1 MSTPLHQDIGQG
13 TTLIDCLL
21 YRPAL
26 AACYLVRDGDELVLI
41 DCGTNHSVPQILD
54 AIEASGAAPEQVRW
68 IIPTHVHLDHAGGAG
83 RLMQL
88 CANATLVTHPKGVPH
103 MIDPSRLQ
111 AGATAVYGEAAF
123 ARDFGN
129 LEPIPETRCIAAE
142 DGQSFSLGD
151 RSLRFIHTPGHAN
164 HHGCILDEHSGYL
177 FTGDTFGLGYPELAT
192 PSPYIVATTTP
203 VAFDP
208 DAWEQSLDKLL
219 ALEPAAVC
227 LTHFGKYAQPADL
240 APMLRESI
248 RAHTEIALREE
259 ANPPEGREERLR
271 KAVEHL
277 LVDGAIA
284 HSGLPREQVVALLG
298 NDVTLNAQGLAVWL
312 ARRAKRRQSQAG
324 S

>member
-1 MSTPLHQDIGQG
+1 MSIPSHQDIGQG

-26 AACYLVRDGDELVLI
+26 AACYLVRDGEELALM

-54 AIEASGAAPEQVRW
+54 AIEAMDATPEQVRW

-88 CANATLVTHPKGVPH
+88 CRNATLVTHPKGMPH

-123 ARDFGN
+123 ARDFGD
-129 LEPIPETRCIAAE
+129 LEPIPEARCIAAGDE
-142 DGQSFSLGD
+142 QSFPLGN
-151 RSLRFIHTPGHAN
+151 RLLRFIHTPGHAN

-208 DAWEQSLDKLL
+208 DAWEKSLDKLL
-219 ALEPAAVC
+219 AHNPSAVC
-227 LTHFGKYAQPADL
+227 LTHFGKYENPAEL

-248 RAHTEIALREE
+248 RAHAGIALGEE
-259 ANPPEGREERLR
+259 VNPPEGREERLR
-271 KAVEHL
+271 KAVEQL
-277 LVDGAIA
+277 LIDGAVA
-284 HSGLPREQVVALLG
+284 HSGLPREQVKALLG
-298 NDVTLNAQGLAVWL
+298 NDVTLNAQGLSVWL
-312 ARRAKRRQSQAG
+312 ARRAKRRQNQANN
-324 S
+324 